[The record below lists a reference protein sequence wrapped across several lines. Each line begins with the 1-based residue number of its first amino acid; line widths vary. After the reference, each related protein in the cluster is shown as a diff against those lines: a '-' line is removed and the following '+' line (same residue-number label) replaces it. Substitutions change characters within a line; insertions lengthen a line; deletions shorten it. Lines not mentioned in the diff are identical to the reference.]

1 MRAKT
6 VRYCSTRRNSHS
18 LTSTLHNKRSVLLL
32 VTGKRSGAT
41 MRQNWAKIEAKLRP
55 RILHLFRWKCRNYPC
70 NHHSAILNNNW
81 KRTLGFSF
89 QKAHVAKV
97 VEWLIAGLRGG
108 VQSWLATPSDL
119 LHCWHIGWRWS
130 GGGHSRELI
139 FEAFC
144 YRSKLVNMHNPA
156 HQFVDYSFDFPCN
169 PVKSSSDFDPY
180 TSHYKSN

>member
-18 LTSTLHNKRSVLLL
+18 LTSTLHSKRSVLLL

-89 QKAHVAKV
+89 QKSTCCKGCRMVNCRIEGWCAELAGNAIWPFALLTHRLK
-97 VEWLIAGLRGG
+97 VEWRGA
-108 VQSWLATPSDL
+108 QSRTYFWSFL
-119 LHCWHIGWRWS
+119 LQIEVS
-130 GGGHSRELI
+130 
-139 FEAFC
+139 
-144 YRSKLVNMHNPA
+144 
-156 HQFVDYSFDFPCN
+156 
-169 PVKSSSDFDPY
+169 
-180 TSHYKSN
+180 